1 MVKRLSSKKTS
12 ISQAAFKVRYL
23 RRSRELWHKYL
34 EGKPWVG
41 QLYARFLGL
50 RPGMT
55 IVDVGCGTGDF
66 TRYLARL
73 NPGRGRIIGVDARA
87 ASIKAAEAETRKAG
101 LSKRIVFKVGDVNK
115 LPLDDNYADLTCCRT
130 LLMHLPDPL
139 VAVKEMARVVRP
151 GGSVVAVEPG
161 GMRTFHD
168 PTDHKFTEL
177 ALAVE
182 KAYRAGIRK
191 LERKDF
197 AIGEKLPGIF
207 QEAGLVGVRAEVQ
220 ADTWTNSDPRRKLRD
235 VRDEIKFEWQMF
247 KDNEKTER
255 RYLLAGGLSPERA
268 RSFVRQ
274 QERRV
279 KLYLSSDDKL
289 RNDTSTYGASIFIA
303 IGNKPVIGSA

>member
-1 MVKRLSSKKTS
+1 
-12 ISQAAFKVRYL
+12 
-23 RRSRELWHKYL
+23 
-34 EGKPWVG
+34 
-41 QLYARFLGL
+41 
-50 RPGMT
+50 MT

-73 NPGRGRIIGVDARA
+73 NPGKGQIIGVDARA
-87 ASIKAAEAETRKAG
+87 ISIKAAEAETKKAG

-115 LPLDDNYADLTCCRT
+115 LPLDSDYADLTCCRT

-139 VAVKEMARVVRP
+139 IAVKEMARVTRP

-168 PTDHKFTEL
+168 PKDQEFTEL

-182 KAYRAGIRK
+182 RAYRAGVRK
-191 LERKDF
+191 LEGKDF

-207 QEAGLVGVRAEVQ
+207 QRAGLVGVRAEVQ
-220 ADTWTNSDPRRKLRD
+220 ADAWVNSDPRRKLRD

-247 KDNEKTER
+247 KENEKIER
-255 RYLLAGGLSPERA
+255 RYLLAGGLSPEKV
-268 RSFVRQ
+268 RSFVQQ

-279 KLYLSSDDKL
+279 KEYLSSDEKL
-289 RNDTSTYGASIFIA
+289 QNDTSTYGASIFITM
-303 IGNKPVIGSA
+303 GDKPVTGSA

>member
-1 MVKRLSSKKTS
+1 MVKRLSSKKGS

-23 RRSRELWHKYL
+23 RRSRELWRKYL
-34 EGKPWVG
+34 EDKPWIA
-41 QLYARFLGL
+41 QLYTRFLGL
-50 RPGMT
+50 YPGMT

-66 TRYLARL
+66 TRYLAL
-73 NPGRGRIIGVDARA
+73 LSPGRARMVGVDARA
-87 ASIKAAEAETRKAG
+87 ASIKAAEAETKKAG
-101 LSKRIVFKVGDVNK
+101 LSKGVVFKVGDVNK
-115 LPLDDNYADLTCCRT
+115 LPLENNYADLTCCRT

-139 VAVKEMARVVRP
+139 IAVKEMARITRR

-168 PTDHKFTEL
+168 HKDQKFTEL

-182 KAYRAGIRK
+182 KAYREGIKK
-191 LERKDF
+191 LEGKDF

-207 QEAGLVGVRAEVQ
+207 QRAGLIGVRAEVQ
-220 ADTWTNSDPRRKLRD
+220 ADAWVNSDPRRKLRD

-247 KDNEKTER
+247 KENEKIER
-255 RYLLAGGLSPERA
+255 RYLLAGGLSQERV

-279 KLYLSSDDKL
+279 KQYLSSDDTL
-289 RNDTSTYGASIFIA
+289 RNDTSTYGAGIFIT
-303 IGNKPVIGSA
+303 IGDKPVSGSA